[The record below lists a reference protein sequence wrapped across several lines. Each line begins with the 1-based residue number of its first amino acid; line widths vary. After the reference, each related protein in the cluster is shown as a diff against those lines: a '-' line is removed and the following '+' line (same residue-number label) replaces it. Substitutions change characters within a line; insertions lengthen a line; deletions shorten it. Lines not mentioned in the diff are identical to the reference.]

1 MKEIYNKL
9 LSKNLTP
16 NQLYYLHCIK
26 HKTVPAKFINI
37 PLETERLSSDK
48 WIENNKLTA
57 KAVALLDS
65 VDLYFKKSKQKSN
78 EDIMGE
84 NFYKNIETYREL
96 FPKIK
101 LPSGKLA
108 RTNTKVLEKQFRW
121 FFTEFDYDWDTIF
134 GATKMYLD
142 EYEAKNWQ
150 YMRTSQY
157 FIKKTNPD
165 KTFGSDLAD
174 YCDMYMNGLDN
185 EDHHFKEKVV

>member
-9 LSKNLTP
+9 LSKGLTP
-16 NQLYYLHCIK
+16 NQLYYLHCIR

-37 PLETERLSSDK
+37 QLETERLSSHK

-57 KAVALLDS
+57 KTIALLDS

-78 EDIMGE
+78 EDLMGE
-84 NFYKNIETYREL
+84 YFYKNIETYREL

-108 RTNTKVLEKQFRW
+108 RTNSKVLEKQFRW

-134 GATKMYLD
+134 GATKIYLD
-142 EYEAKNWQ
+142 EYETKNWQ